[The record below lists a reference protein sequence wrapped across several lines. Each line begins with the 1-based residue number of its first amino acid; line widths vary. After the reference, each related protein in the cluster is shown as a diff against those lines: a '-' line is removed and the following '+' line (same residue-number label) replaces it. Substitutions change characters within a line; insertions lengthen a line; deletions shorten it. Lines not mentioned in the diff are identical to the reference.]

1 MNDNLFYDPS
11 DLDIGDILKE
21 EADRLI
27 ETLDLPEIQEPE
39 SEAHKDDLLD
49 TIIIDSSNQFEGN
62 EPSEKQQEDQQTL
75 NVQLPTPSLTPS
87 IKPANMH
94 VNMSADM
101 PANVPLSS

>member
-1 MNDNLFYDPS
+1 MNDDLFYNLS

-21 EADRLI
+21 EVDRLI
-27 ETLDLPEIQEPE
+27 KTLNLPEIQEPE

-49 TIIIDSSNQFEGN
+49 TIVTDSSNQFEGN

-75 NVQLPTPSLTPS
+75 NVQLPTPSPTPS
-87 IKPANMH
+87 IEPANMH
-94 VNMSADM
+94 ANMSADM